1 MKQKLS
7 QRFAAP
13 LPISA
18 DTRPLLGNREMA
30 SILTLSDC
38 SRVTAYSDVTRL
50 GKSCRQSRSWFA
62 SDCCKRAGLD
72 SELKANAII
81 RLNPERYDIRL
92 S

>member
-38 SRVTAYSDVTRL
+38 SRVT
-50 GKSCRQSRSWFA
+50 GKQEVVPAFRKPSQSYV
-62 SDCCKRAGLD
+62 CKIIDFVNEGVGDGTETCFR
-72 SELKANAII
+72 NAA
-81 RLNPERYDIRL
+81 
-92 S
+92 